1 MNIWISLFIIYY
13 IACVYGMCWFVYKE
27 KGHLS
32 LSYAI
37 MSFMVMWLAAPFF
50 VFDDIILFGEKPKKW
65 NEK

>member
-1 MNIWISLFIIYY
+1 
-13 IACVYGMCWFVYKE
+13 VYGMCFFVYKE

-65 NEK
+65 SQK